1 MTRRHLGNGPPPGA
15 SEVRDTD
22 GNVVALHGQQES
34 GTYSTKYFDSDGV
47 PLVTVGQLGGG
58 EVGIDIRNSAGRI
71 LQRVDNV
78 NGQYAPFA
86 LIPLLA
92 SGVSAVSSSTGS
104 FRPGTTSASVAELWR
119 ADFWSVGNQIEYDLE
134 MYANGG
140 NMSWQIQVYEY
151 HGGTPVTVATG
162 TETTNVQR
170 QATFT
175 IPTTCVTPDGTGIDD
190 VAGRYLTVRV
200 SAVRNSGASTVD
212 IAQNAPLF
220 NHS

>member
-1 MTRRHLGNGPPPGA
+1 MRRHLGNGPPPGA

-34 GTYSTKYFDSDGV
+34 GDYSSKYFDTNGV
-47 PLVTVGQLGGG
+47 ALVTVGQLGGG

-86 LIPLLA
+86 LIPLLPN
-92 SGVSAVSSSTGS
+92 GNNGISASSTGA
-104 FRPGTTSASVAELWR
+104 FRPGTTSASVTELWR

-134 MYANGG
+134 MYPNSG

-151 HGGTPVTVATG
+151 QGGTPITVATG
-162 TETTNVQR
+162 TETTIVQR

-175 IPTTCVTPDGTGIDD
+175 IPTTCVTPDGTGVDD

-200 SAVRNSGASTVD
+200 SALRNSGASTVD